1 MSKSKNAIEL
11 IKENPDLVEH
21 GDYQRIANL
30 TYKSNGEK
38 YTADYVRKVLKELR
52 KNALILKMAT
62 LYFKNK
68 MKYMDRLKAQVE
80 V

>member
-1 MSKSKNAIEL
+1 MSKAKGAIEI
-11 IKENPDLVEH
+11 IKENPSIVEH

-30 TYKSNGEK
+30 TAKSDGKK

-52 KNALILKMAT
+52 KNDIITDIAT

-68 MKYMDRLKAQVE
+68 IKYMERLKENVR